1 MYVETRRELNLY
13 SLLEED
19 SQRTRSWFI
28 YNFRVTINIKKII
41 LIGWCDRKQWPKT
54 SKRKA

>member
-1 MYVETRRELNLY
+1 METRRELNLY